1 MSNPV
6 GPVCHIP
13 PANTPGNP
21 GPLAIPGMP
30 APATASIPSL
40 QATVNQLREIIITIL
55 GQQGAQGAAGQS
67 AKPSDFVQKNIK
79 TTTKKIYQNNDPS
92 TGNFVE
98 VQVVQSLTMANKTGS
113 TWTYNAPPANN
124 NG

>member
-1 MSNPV
+1 MSN

-30 APATASIPSL
+30 APAAATVQSL
-40 QATVNQLREIIITIL
+40 QSVVNQLREIIITIL
-55 GQQGAQGAAGQS
+55 GQQGAQGAAGTN
-67 AKPSDFVQKNIK
+67 AKPGDFVQKSIK
-79 TTTKKIYQNNDPS
+79 TSTKKIFQNNDPS

-98 VQVVQSLTMANKTGS
+98 VQQVQQLVLASKTGG
-113 TWTYNAPPANN
+113 TWTFNAPPANN